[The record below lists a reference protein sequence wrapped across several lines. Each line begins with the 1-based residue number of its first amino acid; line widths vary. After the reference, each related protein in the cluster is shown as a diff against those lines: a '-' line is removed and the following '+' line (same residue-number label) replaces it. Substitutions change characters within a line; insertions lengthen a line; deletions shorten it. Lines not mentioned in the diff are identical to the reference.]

1 MSATTTSPSL
11 GRRLGHGLLAMWA
24 VAIAAVAL
32 AASPASAADGFG
44 IVPGSFTATTAST
57 QAGAHADATTSF
69 TFNTGPDGYPVGTV
83 KDIVVDLPPG
93 AAGNPQS
100 FPTCNAGQLVTQPI
114 PICPVDSQLGDTR
127 LKFVQQGFAFDAIF
141 PVYNMEPRG
150 TRPAEFGFNV
160 ILASIFVSISVR
172 PDDHGLRATIHN
184 VPTTLRLVRSTLT
197 LWGDP
202 ADPSH
207 DEHRGSTQCSIFGG
221 VPYCSSPPTPA
232 GFPPAAF
239 MRNPTECGKPGVT
252 TLKVTSWENPN
263 DEITVAADPTTMV
276 GCDRLKF
283 DADVS
288 LQPSSRSAGAPTGVT
303 VDLTVPQSENP
314 KDLGSA
320 DLRKAVVKLPAGMT
334 VNPAAADGLQAC
346 SAAQID
352 LESSEEPTCPTASK
366 IGTVQIDTPVLDEPM
381 TGAVYLAQPHA
392 NRFDSLLAL
401 YLVAKGSGVTIK
413 LPGRVDADAATGQ
426 LTTTFDDNPQLPFTR
441 LRMTLN
447 AGSQAQL
454 ALPKACGTY
463 ETQAELTSWGGQV
476 ARSTSRMT
484 VDQNCDAA
492 ARFAPSFS
500 AGVAN
505 PAGGKSSPFSLTA
518 ARADGEQELSSITSV
533 QLPAGLL
540 ADIGSV
546 PQCGDADAAAG
557 TCPAASRVG
566 RVEVAAGSG
575 APVWLPQAGRV
586 PTSVSLTGPY
596 KGAPFGLSIVVP
608 TQAGPFD
615 LGAVVV
621 RAAVSIDRATAAVT
635 VKSDPLPLIL
645 SGIALRVR
653 QINVLIDRPGF
664 MRNPTNCN
672 PTTIAA
678 SIDSAAADAAGIPL
692 VGPVTAQGAGFAK
705 SVGSTATPS
714 VRFQAGGCRD
724 LGFAPKLAMTLT
736 GKGQT
741 TDGKHPG
748 LTAKLTQLGGEA
760 NNKKVTVSLPLSLA
774 LDPDNANG
782 LCEPADAAADKCP
795 ALSIVG
801 RAHAISPILDQPL
814 DGPVYFVRGERKDPK
829 SGRIIRT
836 LPKLYVPLTG
846 QNGVKIDLHAS
857 SEVKADHL
865 ITTFDNIPDAPVSS
879 FELTINGGKGG
890 ILTVSNAD
898 ICKSTQVANQQAD
911 GQNGKDADA
920 PVTMQTSSCPLKVLS
935 KKVGK
940 HSVAVTVS
948 GLGAGKVTISG
959 KGIKKTSKT
968 IAKSTVATI
977 TAKRTKG
984 TPGKVTVTFDPTGP
998 AKARKTTK

>member
-1 MSATTTSPSL
+1 MSATTTNSSL
-11 GRRLGHGLLAMWA
+11 GRRLGHGLLAVW
-24 VAIAAVAL
+24 AVAL
-32 AASPASAADGFG
+32 AALVLAASPALAADGFG

-69 TFNTGPDGYPVGTV
+69 TFNTGTDGYPVGAV
-83 KDIVVDLPPG
+83 KDIVVDLPQG
-93 AAGNPQS
+93 VVGNPES
-100 FPTCNAGQLVTQPI
+100 FPKCNAGQLVTQPV
-114 PICPVDSQLGDTR
+114 PACPVDSQLGDVH
-127 LKFVQQGFAFDAIF
+127 LHFVQQGFAFEAIF
-141 PVYNMEPRG
+141 PVYNMEARG

-160 ILASIFVSISVR
+160 ILASVFVSISVR
-172 PDDHGLRATIHN
+172 PDDQGLRATIHN
-184 VPTTLRLVRSTLT
+184 VPTTLRLVDSTMT

-239 MRNPTECGKPGVT
+239 MRNPTECGKPGAA
-252 TLKVTSWENPN
+252 TLKVTSWEHP
-263 DEITVAADPTTMV
+263 DDVVTVVSDPTTMV

-283 DADVS
+283 DADLS
-288 LQPSSRSAGAPTGVT
+288 LQPSSGSAGAPTGAT

-314 KDLGSA
+314 KDLGAA
-320 DLRKAVVKLPAGMT
+320 DLRKAVVKLPAGMS
-334 VNPAAADGLQAC
+334 VNPAAADGLQGC
-346 SAAQID
+346 STAQID
-352 LESSEEPTCPTASK
+352 LEGSDDPTCPSASK
-366 IGTVQIDTPVLDEPM
+366 IGTVQIDTPLLGEPM

-413 LPGRVDADAATGQ
+413 LPGRIEADATTGQ
-426 LTTTFDDNPQLPFTR
+426 LTATFDNNPQLPFTR
-441 LRMTLN
+441 LRMQLN
-447 AGSQAQL
+447 AGSRAQL
-454 ALPKACGTY
+454 ALPNACGTY

-500 AGVAN
+500 AGVTN
-505 PAGGKSSPFSLTA
+505 PAGGKSSPFSLA
-518 ARADGEQELSSITSV
+518 VARADGEQELQSITSV

-540 ADIGSV
+540 ANVGSV
-546 PQCGDADAAAG
+546 PQCGEADAATG

-575 APVWLPQAGRV
+575 SPVWLPQAGKV

-608 TQAGPFD
+608 AQAGPFD
-615 LGAVVV
+615 LGLVVV
-621 RAAVSIDRATAAVT
+621 RAGVYIDRTTAAVT

-645 SGIALRVR
+645 SGIPLRLR
-653 QINVLIDRPGF
+653 QVNVLIDRPGF

-672 PTTIAA
+672 PMSITAA
-678 SIDSAAADAAGIPL
+678 ID
-692 VGPVTAQGAGFAK
+692 

-724 LGFAPKLAMTLT
+724 LDFTPKLAMTLS

-748 LTAKLTQLGGEA
+748 LTAKLTQPDGQA
-760 NNKKVTVSLPLSLA
+760 NNKKVSVSLPLSLA

-782 LCEPADAAADKCP
+782 LCEPVDAAADKCP

-801 RAHAISPILDQPL
+801 HAHAISPILDQPL

-846 QNGVKIDLHAS
+846 ENGIKIDLHAG
-857 SEVKADHL
+857 SEVKAGHL
-865 ITTFDNIPDAPVSS
+865 VTTFDNIPDAPVSS
-879 FELTINGGKGG
+879 FEMSIIGGKGG
-890 ILTVSNAD
+890 ILTVSDAD
-898 ICKSTQVANQQAD
+898 ICKSTQVANQQVD
-911 GQNGKDADA
+911 GQSGKDADA
-920 PVTMQTSSCPLKVLS
+920 PVSIQTPSCPLKVVS
-935 KKVGK
+935 KKIGRT
-940 HSVAVTVS
+940 SVAVRVS
-948 GLGAGKVTISG
+948 GIGAGKVTITG
-959 KGIKKTSKT
+959 KGIKKTTKT
-968 IAKSTVATI
+968 ISKATVATI

-984 TPGKVTVTFDPTGP
+984 KPGKVKVSFLPTG
-998 AKARKTTK
+998 AKKARTVVTS

>member
-1 MSATTTSPSL
+1 MSATTTNASASV
-11 GRRLGHGLLAMWA
+11 GRRLGRGLLAVWA
-24 VAIAAVAL
+24 VAIAAL
-32 AASPASAADGFG
+32 APAVSPASAADKFG
-44 IVPGSFTATTAST
+44 IVPGSFTATTSSD
-57 QAGAHADATTSF
+57 QAGAHADATTAF
-69 TFNTGPDGYPVGTV
+69 VFNTGTNGSPVDAI

-93 AAGNPQS
+93 IVGNPES
-100 FPTCNAGQLVTQPI
+100 FPRCNAGQLVNQPT
-114 PICPVDSQLGDTR
+114 PLCPVNSQLGEVR
-127 LKFVQQGFAFDAIF
+127 LHFVQSGFTFEMIF
-141 PVYNMEPRG
+141 PVYNMEARG
-150 TRPAEFGFNV
+150 SQPAEFGFNV
-160 ILASIFVSISVR
+160 LLASIFVSISVR
-172 PDDHGLRATIHN
+172 PDDRGLRATIHN
-184 VPTTLRLVRSTLT
+184 IPTTLRLVTSTMT

-207 DEHRGSTQCSIFGG
+207 DERRGATGCNVFGG
-221 VPYCSSPPTPA
+221 VPYCSTPPTAA
-232 GFPPAAF
+232 GFAPKAF

-252 TLKVTSWENPN
+252 TLRVTSWENPN
-263 DEITVAADPTTMV
+263 DEVTVVSDPTTMV
-276 GCDRLKF
+276 GCDKLKF
-283 DADVS
+283 DADLS

-303 VDLTVPQSENP
+303 VDLNVPQSENP
-314 KDLGSA
+314 KDLGTA

-334 VNPAAADGLQAC
+334 VNPAAADGLQGC
-346 SAAQID
+346 STAQIG
-352 LESSEEPTCPTASK
+352 LESSEDPTCPSASK
-366 IGTVQIDTPVLDEPM
+366 VGTVQIDTPVLDQPM

-413 LPGRVDADAATGQ
+413 LPGRVEADATTGQ
-426 LTTTFDDNPQLPFTR
+426 LTATFDDNPQLPFTR
-441 LRMTLN
+441 LRMTLS

-454 ALPKACGTY
+454 ALPNACGTY

-492 ARFAPSFS
+492 ARFAPGFS

-505 PAGGKSSPFSLTA
+505 PAGGKSSPFSLSVT
-518 ARADGEQELSSITSV
+518 RADGEQELRSISSV

-540 ADIGSV
+540 ANVGSV
-546 PQCGDADAAAG
+546 PQCGEADAAAG

-575 APVWLPQAGRV
+575 SPVWLPQAGKA

-608 TQAGPFD
+608 AQAGPFD
-615 LGAVVV
+615 LGSVVV
-621 RAAVSIDRATAAVT
+621 RAGVYIDRTTAAVT
-635 VKSDPLPLIL
+635 VKPDPLPLIL
-645 SGIALRVR
+645 SGIPLRLR
-653 QINVLIDRPGF
+653 QINVLIDRAGF
-664 MRNPTNCN
+664 MRNPTSCN
-672 PTTIAA
+672 PMSIAA
-678 SIDSAAADAAGIPL
+678 AID
-692 VGPVTAQGAGFAK
+692 

-714 VRFQAGGCRD
+714 VRFQAGGCRGLD
-724 LGFAPKLAMTLT
+724 FAPRLAMTLT

-748 LTAKLTQLGGEA
+748 LTAKLTQLDGEA
-760 NNKKVTVSLPLSLA
+760 NNKKVSVALPLSLA

-801 RAHAISPILDQPL
+801 KVHAISPILDQPL

-846 QNGVKIDLHAS
+846 QNGIKIDLHAS
-857 SEVKADHL
+857 SEVKADRL
-865 ITTFDNIPDAPVSS
+865 VTTFDNLPDAPVSS
-879 FELTINGGKGG
+879 VEVNINGGKGG

-920 PVTMQTSSCPLKVLS
+920 PVTMQTSSCPLKVVS
-935 KKVGK
+935 TKVGK
-940 HSVAVTVS
+940 TSVAVKVS
-948 GLGAGKVTISG
+948 GLGAGKVTITG
-959 KGIKKTSKT
+959 AGIKKTTKT
-968 IAKSTVATI
+968 ISKSTVATI

-984 TPGKVTVTFDPTGP
+984 KPGKVKVSFLPAGAKQAKTVSATL
-998 AKARKTTK
+998 K

>member
-1 MSATTTSPSL
+1 MSATTTNSSL
-11 GRRLGHGLLAMWA
+11 GRRLGRGLLGVWA
-24 VAIAAVAL
+24 VAMAAL
-32 AASPASAADGFG
+32 ALATSPALAADGFG

-69 TFNTGPDGYPVGTV
+69 TFNTGTDGYPVGAV
-83 KDIVVDLPPG
+83 KDIVVDLPSG
-93 AAGNPQS
+93 VVGNPES
-100 FPTCNAGQLVTQPI
+100 FPKCNAGQLVTQPT
-114 PICPVDSQLGDTR
+114 PLCPVDSQLGDVH
-127 LKFVQQGFAFDAIF
+127 LHFVQSGFAFESIF

-150 TRPAEFGFNV
+150 SRPAEFGFNV
-160 ILASIFVSISVR
+160 ILAAVFVSISVR

-184 VPTTLRLVRSTLT
+184 VPTTLRLVDSTMT

-207 DEHRGSTQCSIFGG
+207 DEHRGSTSCTIFGG
-221 VPYCSSPPTPA
+221 VPYCSNPPMPA

-239 MRNPTECGKPGVT
+239 MRNPTECGKPGAA

-276 GCDRLKF
+276 GCDRLTF
-283 DADVS
+283 GADLS

-303 VDLTVPQSENP
+303 VDLKVPQSENP

-334 VNPAAADGLQAC
+334 VNPAAADGLQGC
-346 SAAQID
+346 SEAQIG
-352 LESSEEPTCPTASK
+352 LESSDDPTCPAASK
-366 IGTVQIDTPVLDEPM
+366 IGTVQIDTPVLGEPM

-401 YLVAKGSGVTIK
+401 YLVANGSGVTIK
-413 LPGRVDADAATGQ
+413 LPGRVEADATTGQ
-426 LTTTFDDNPQLPFTR
+426 LTATFDDNPQLPFTR
-441 LRMTLN
+441 LRMKLN

-454 ALPKACGTY
+454 ALPNACGTY
-463 ETQAELTSWGGQV
+463 ETQAELTSWAGQV

-492 ARFAPSFS
+492 GRFAPSFA
-500 AGVAN
+500 AGVTN
-505 PAGGKSSPFSLTA
+505 PAGGKSSPFSLAVT
-518 ARADGEQELSSITSV
+518 RADGEQELRSITSV

-540 ADIGSV
+540 ANVGSV
-546 PQCGDADAAAG
+546 PQCGEADAAAG
-557 TCPAASRVG
+557 TCPSASRVG
-566 RVEVAAGSG
+566 HVEVAAGSG
-575 APVWLPQAGRV
+575 SPVWLPQAGKA

-608 TQAGPFD
+608 AQAGPFD
-615 LGAVVV
+615 LGSVVV
-621 RAAVSIDRATAAVT
+621 RAGVYIDRATTAVT

-645 SGIALRVR
+645 QGIPLRLR

-672 PTTIAA
+672 PASIAA
-678 SIDSAAADAAGIPL
+678 VIDS
-692 VGPVTAQGAGFAK
+692 V
-705 SVGSTATPS
+705 SSTATPS

-724 LGFAPKLAMTLT
+724 LDFTPKLAMTLS

-741 TDGKHPG
+741 TDSKHPA
-748 LTAKLTQLGGEA
+748 LAAKLTQLDGQA
-760 NNKKVTVSLPLSLA
+760 NNKKVSVSLPLSLA

-801 RAHAISPILDQPL
+801 HAHGISPILDQPL

-846 QNGVKIDLHAS
+846 ENGIKIDLHAA
-857 SEVKADHL
+857 SEVKAGHL
-865 ITTFDNIPDAPVSS
+865 VTTFDNIPDAPVSS
-879 FELTINGGKGG
+879 FDINIIGGKGG
-890 ILTVSNAD
+890 ILTVSDAD
-898 ICKSTQVANQQAD
+898 ICKSTQVAEQQVD

-920 PVTMQTSSCPLKVLS
+920 PVSIQTPSCPLKVLS
-935 KKVGK
+935 KKIGRT
-940 HSVAVTVS
+940 SVAVKVS
-948 GLGAGKVTISG
+948 GLGAGKVTITG
-959 KGIKKTSKT
+959 KGIKKTTKT
-968 IAKSTVATI
+968 ISKATVATI

-984 TPGKVTVTFDPTGP
+984 KPGKVKVSFLPTG
-998 AKARKTTK
+998 AKKERTAVTTLS

>member
-11 GRRLGHGLLAMWA
+11 GRRLGRGLLAIWA

-32 AASPASAADGFG
+32 ATSPASAEDGFG

-83 KDIVVDLPPG
+83 KDVVVDLPAG
-93 AAGNPQS
+93 VAGNPES
-100 FPTCNAGQLVTQPI
+100 FPTCNAGQLVTMPI
-114 PICPVDSQLGDTR
+114 PLCPVDSQLGDVR

-160 ILASIFVSISVR
+160 ILAAVFVSISVR

-184 VPTTLRLVRSTLT
+184 VPTTLRLVKSTMT

-221 VPYCSSPPTPA
+221 VPYCSGSPTPA

-252 TLKVTSWENPN
+252 TLKITSWENPD

-283 DADVS
+283 DAGLS

-314 KDLGSA
+314 KDLGTA

-334 VNPAAADGLQAC
+334 VNPAAADGLQGC
-346 SAAQID
+346 SVAQID
-352 LESSEEPTCPTASK
+352 LEGSEDPTCPSASK
-366 IGTVQIDTPVLDEPM
+366 IGTVQIDTPVLGEPM

-413 LPGRVDADAATGQ
+413 LPGRVEADATTGQ

-454 ALPKACGTY
+454 ALPNACGTY
-463 ETQAELTSWGGQV
+463 ETQGELTSWGGQV

-505 PAGGKSSPFSLTA
+505 PAGGKSSPFSLSV
-518 ARADGEQELSSITSV
+518 ARADGEQELRSISSV

-546 PQCGDADAAAG
+546 PQCGEGDAAAG

-566 RVEVAAGSG
+566 RVEVAAGAGS
-575 APVWLPQAGRV
+575 PVWLPQAGKV

-608 TQAGPFD
+608 AQAGPFD
-615 LGAVVV
+615 LGSVAV
-621 RAAVSIDRATAAVT
+621 RAGIFIDRATSAVT

-645 SGIALRVR
+645 QGIPLRVR
-653 QINVLIDRPGF
+653 QINVLIDRPDF

-672 PTTIAA
+672 PA
-678 SIDSAAADAAGIPL
+678 SITAAIDS
-692 VGPVTAQGAGFAK
+692 V
-705 SVGSTATPS
+705 SSTATPS

-724 LGFAPKLAMTLT
+724 LDFTPKLAMTLS

-748 LTAKLTQLGGEA
+748 LTAKLTQLGGQA
-760 NNKKVTVSLPLSLA
+760 NNRKISVSLPLSLA

-782 LCEPADAAADKCP
+782 LCEPIDAAVDKCP

-801 RAHAISPILDQPL
+801 KAHAISPILDQPL

-857 SEVKADHL
+857 SEVEADHL
-865 ITTFDNIPDAPVSS
+865 VTTFDNIPDAPVSS
-879 FELTINGGKGG
+879 FEMNINGGKGG
-890 ILTVSNAD
+890 ILAVSNAD

-911 GQNGKDADA
+911 GQNGEAADA
-920 PVTMQTSSCPLKVLS
+920 PVSIQTPSCPLKVVS
-935 KKVGK
+935 TKIGK
-940 HSVAVTVS
+940 TSVAVKVS
-948 GLGAGKVTISG
+948 GLGAGKVTITG
-959 KGIKKTSKT
+959 KGIKKTTKT
-968 IAKSTVATI
+968 ISQATVATI

-984 TPGKVTVTFDPTGP
+984 KPGKVKVSFLP
-998 AKARKTTK
+998 AGAKKARIAITTLS